1 MVFYVFLVQTTAKDT
16 FSSMHLSLGRYW
28 PQGSGLKKKKIV
40 TGEFLFIMQ
49 QKFPHTV
56 VRQSAGKLCT
66 YTLSWNFR
74 KSPNGTLSPS

>member
-28 PQGSGLKKKKIV
+28 PPGKWLQKKKKKIV

-49 QKFPHTV
+49 QK
-56 VRQSAGKLCT
+56 LCGLLET
-66 YTLSWNFR
+66 
-74 KSPNGTLSPS
+74 PGTLGREAVLSFLFFG